1 MEQLFLKGNFNLRQT
16 KVANK
21 VTPIY
26 YVINVNGKQYK
37 FATGV
42 KVICSQWDKE
52 KQQATESVKQSK
64 ADNRNNKVANEVLEK
79 YKDSFA
85 QYLDYLAVNE
95 ETPNYKTLRRFI
107 YMEETKINPI
117 DVFKTAFD
125 KLISELSNNGTINQ
139 YRNYYNAFA
148 DYIKDKTDMSVFNQ
162 YGVNDYK
169 KYLQKKG
176 DSSNNIN
183 KKVGFLVRIINEFL
197 CVDSDYLYLNLQKV
211 SFTTLKDKRTKDEK
225 GRFPLTENEVS
236 KIAHLQIN
244 DEDTFSFEDV
254 APKSEDGITNNKYR
268 SKKTGKEL
276 KEYRDIFVLQCDCG
290 QRVSDLKQFLK
301 GDYTETTYNG
311 STYFEIKTKK
321 SGYKQS
327 AFIRKTATVERF
339 LETYKNGFSVNID
352 ILDNSNSYYNLAIRK
367 LCLLANIN
375 RVIEYSDSK
384 GVSHK
389 EPLYYKITSH
399 DARHTFITNMII
411 KGFSPEVLCWLT
423 GHNDDTMI
431 KSIYTHLSKSDKLN
445 SIEKELAKIEKKS
458 VNKDG
463 LQELFAYD
471 ELKKVHLEGYNI
483 PSAKIAISKIKD
495 ISELSNYDTIDKE
508 KVLELEPIVFYL
520 AYYNKDMDIYRTFE
534 FKMKHFGI
542 IDKFSSIADNV
553 ERLKDHL
560 KKNSYFNTFT
570 NKVDSIK
577 TMEFLNSLYIENQE
591 NEIKDYLERT

>member
-125 KLISELSNNGTINQ
+125 KLISELSNDGTINQ

-367 LCLLANIN
+367 LCQLANIN

-471 ELKKVHLEGYNI
+471 ELKKVQSEGYNT

-520 AYYNKDMDIYRTFE
+520 AYYNKDMDLYRTFE
-534 FKMKHFGI
+534 FKMKYFGI

-591 NEIKDYLERT
+591 NEIKEYLERT

>member
-125 KLISELSNNGTINQ
+125 KLISELSNDGTINQ

-176 DSSNNIN
+176 DSVNNIN
-183 KKVGFLVRIINEFL
+183 KKVGFLVRIINEYL

-367 LCLLANIN
+367 LCQLANIN
-375 RVIEYSDSK
+375 RIIEYSDSK

-411 KGFSPEVLCWLT
+411 KGFSPDVLCWLT

-471 ELKKVHLEGYNI
+471 ELKKVQSTLKNNADGYHTQ
-483 PSAKIAISKIKD
+483 SAKTAITKIKD
-495 ISELSNYDTIDKE
+495 VSLLSKYNTIDKE
-508 KVLELEPIVFYL
+508 KVLELEPIIFDL
-520 AYYNKDMDIYRTFE
+520 SYYFKDFDLYNSFE
-534 FKMKHFGI
+534 YKLKHFGLI
-542 IDKFSSIADNV
+542 
-553 ERLKDHL
+553 
-560 KKNSYFNTFT
+560 
-570 NKVDSIK
+570 DSITSYEDMIIRFNDYSELIQK
-577 TMEFLNSLYIENQE
+577 
-591 NEIKDYLERT
+591 IKEETELKEYLERT